1 MSGCYDETPPPVGSR
16 GNDLLE
22 AGGKW
27 RRTSAPLR
35 TLPRRQGVR
44 RELAR
49 HCARHCGRS
58 V

>member
-35 TLPRRQGVR
+35 TLPRRQRGSAV
-44 RELAR
+44 
-49 HCARHCGRS
+49 
-58 V
+58 